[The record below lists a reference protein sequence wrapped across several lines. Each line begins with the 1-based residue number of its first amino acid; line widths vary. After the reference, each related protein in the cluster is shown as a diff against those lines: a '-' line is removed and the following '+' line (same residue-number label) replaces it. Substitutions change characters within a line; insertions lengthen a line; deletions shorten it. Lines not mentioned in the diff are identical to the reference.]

1 MSFPQMN
8 FPFRSHAMQLVER
21 ARHFALLI
29 IAIVAVAGCAQQPT
43 YQVYNQPVARVGT
56 IESIQQVDR
65 QKYAPGA
72 GAVTGA
78 LIGGGLGSIAGQ
90 GWGKAAAVIVGA
102 VGGGIVGNELQKNQT
117 ELIWEIGIRYDDGG
131 YGTITQ
137 AQSPGLRIG
146 DRVRVTDTGLEL
158 LPRGR

>member
-1 MSFPQMN
+1 
-8 FPFRSHAMQLVER
+8 MQFVEHV
-21 ARHFALLI
+21 RHFALLI
-29 IAIVAVAGCAQQPT
+29 VAAIAVVGCAQQPT
-43 YQVYNQPVARVGT
+43 YEVYNQPVARVGAV
-56 IESIQQVDR
+56 ESIRQVDR
-65 QKYAPGA
+65 QKYVSGA

-78 LIGGGLGSIAGQ
+78 LIGGGLGSLIG
-90 GWGKAAAVIVGA
+90 GGSGKTAAIIVGA
-102 VGGGIVGNELQKNQT
+102 LGGGIVGNEMQKNQT

>member
-1 MSFPQMN
+1 
-8 FPFRSHAMQLVER
+8 MQFIER
-21 ARHFALLI
+21 AVSGARHFTLF
-29 IAIVAVAGCAQQPT
+29 IVTVIAVAGCAQQPT

-56 IESIQQVDR
+56 VESIRQVDK
-65 QKYAPGA
+65 QKYQQGA
-72 GAVTGA
+72 GALTGA
-78 LIGGGLGSIAGQ
+78 LIGGGLGAIAGQ
-90 GWGKAAAVIVGA
+90 GWGKAAAVTIGA
-102 VGGGIVGNELQKNQT
+102 IGGGIVGNELQKNQT

-158 LPRGR
+158 LPR

>member
-1 MSFPQMN
+1 MQFIE
-8 FPFRSHAMQLVER
+8 HAVQR
-21 ARHFALLI
+21 AGHFALLI
-29 IAIVAVAGCAQQPT
+29 VAAIAVAGCAQQPT
-43 YQVYNQPVARVGT
+43 YQVYNQPVARAGT
-56 IESIQQVDR
+56 VESIRQVDK
-65 QKYAPGA
+65 QKYQPGA

-90 GWGKAAAVIVGA
+90 GWGKAAAVVVGA
-102 VGGGIVGNELQKNQT
+102 VGGGIVGNEMQKNQT

-158 LPRGR
+158 LPR

>member
-1 MSFPQMN
+1 
-8 FPFRSHAMQLVER
+8 MQFIER
-21 ARHFALLI
+21 AFQGARHAALLI
-29 IAIVAVAGCAQQPT
+29 VAAIAVAGCAQQPA

-56 IESIQQVDR
+56 VESIRQVDK

-90 GWGKAAAVIVGA
+90 GWGKAAAVVVGA
-102 VGGGIVGNELQKNQT
+102 VGGGIVGNEMQKNQT

-131 YGTITQ
+131 YGTIAQ

>member
-1 MSFPQMN
+1 
-8 FPFRSHAMQLVER
+8 MQLFER
-21 ARHFALLI
+21 ALRVLLLMI
-29 IAIVAVAGCAQQPT
+29 GTIVVAGCAQQPT
-43 YQVYNQPVARVGT
+43 YQVYNQPVARAGT
-56 IESIQQVDR
+56 VESIRQVDR
-65 QKYAPGA
+65 QKYSQGT

-78 LIGGGLGSIAGQ
+78 LIGGGLGAIAGQ
-90 GWGKAAAVIVGA
+90 GWGKAAAVTIGA
-102 VGGGIVGNELQKNQT
+102 IGGGIVGNELQKNQT

>member
-1 MSFPQMN
+1 MP
-8 FPFRSHAMQLVER
+8 LVER
-21 ARHFALLI
+21 FRHYALLVVTA
-29 IAIVAVAGCAQQPT
+29 IAVVGCAQQPT
-43 YQVYNQPVARVGT
+43 YQVYNQPVARGT
-56 IESIQQVDR
+56 IESIRQVDR
-65 QKYAPGA
+65 QKYVSGA

-78 LIGGGLGSIAGQ
+78 LVGGGLGSLVG
-90 GWGKAAAVIVGA
+90 GGSGKTAAIIVGA
-102 VGGGIVGNELQKNQT
+102 LGGGIVGNEMQKSQT

>member
-1 MSFPQMN
+1 
-8 FPFRSHAMQLVER
+8 MQFVER
-21 ARHFALLI
+21 ALRVLLLMI
-29 IAIVAVAGCAQQPT
+29 GTIVVAGCAQQPT
-43 YQVYNQPVARVGT
+43 YQAYNQPVARAGT
-56 IESIQQVDR
+56 VESIRQVDR
-65 QKYAPGA
+65 QKYSQGT

-78 LIGGGLGSIAGQ
+78 LIGGGLGAIAGQ
-90 GWGKAAAVIVGA
+90 GWGKAAAVTIGA
-102 VGGGIVGNELQKNQT
+102 IGGGIVGNELQKNQT

>member
-1 MSFPQMN
+1 
-8 FPFRSHAMQLVER
+8 MQLVER
-21 ARHFALLI
+21 PRHFALLI
-29 IAIVAVAGCAQQPT
+29 VAIVAIAGCAQQPT

-56 IESIQQVDR
+56 SESIQEVDR
-65 QKYAPGA
+65 QKYQPGPS
-72 GAVTGA
+72 AVTGA
-78 LIGGGLGSIAGQ
+78 LIDDGLGSIAGQ
-90 GWGKAAAVIVGA
+90 GWGNAARVSVSA
-102 VGGGIVGNELQKNQT
+102 VGGGIVGNEMQKNQT

-131 YGTITQ
+131 YGTISQ

>member
-1 MSFPQMN
+1 
-8 FPFRSHAMQLVER
+8 MQLVER

-29 IAIVAVAGCAQQPT
+29 VAIVAIAGCAQQPT
-43 YQVYNQPVARVGT
+43 YQVYNLAVACVGT
-56 IESIQQVDR
+56 IEFEQQVDR
-65 QKYAPGA
+65 QKYQPGT

-102 VGGGIVGNELQKNQT
+102 VGGGIVGNEMQKNQT

-131 YGTITQ
+131 YGTISQ

>member
-1 MSFPQMN
+1 
-8 FPFRSHAMQLVER
+8 MQLVEHI
-21 ARHFALLI
+21 RHFALLI
-29 IAIVAVAGCAQQPT
+29 VAAIALVGCAQQPT

-56 IESIQQVDR
+56 VESIVQVDR

-78 LIGGGLGSIAGQ
+78 LVGGGLGSIAGQ

-102 VGGGIVGNELQKNQT
+102 VGGGIVGNEMQKNQT

-146 DRVRVTDTGLEL
+146 DRVRVTDTGLEI

>member
-1 MSFPQMN
+1 
-8 FPFRSHAMQLVER
+8 MQLVER
-21 ARHFALLI
+21 ARHFALLTVTI
-29 IAIVAVAGCAQQPT
+29 IAVAGCAQQPT
-43 YQVYNQPVARVGT
+43 YQVYSQPVARVGT
-56 IESIQQVDR
+56 VETIQQVDR
-65 QKYAPGA
+65 QKYQPGT

>member
-1 MSFPQMN
+1 
-8 FPFRSHAMQLVER
+8 MQLVER
-21 ARHFALLI
+21 ALRVVLLMI
-29 IAIVAVAGCAQQPT
+29 GMLVVAGCAQQPT
-43 YQVYNQPVARVGT
+43 YQVYNQPVARAGT
-56 IESIQQVDR
+56 VESIRQVDK
-65 QKYAPGA
+65 QKYQQGA

-78 LIGGGLGSIAGQ
+78 LIGGGLGAIAGQ
-90 GWGKAAAVIVGA
+90 GWGKAAAVTIGA
-102 VGGGIVGNELQKNQT
+102 IGGGIVGNELQKNQT

-131 YGTITQ
+131 YGTISQ